1 MSLPTRDLS
10 GAGSGK
16 DAEGTPVH
24 EFGPFGLDP
33 RERLLT
39 RDGQPVALTPK
50 AFDLLVYL
58 VERPGRLVEK
68 QALMAALWPDA
79 VVEEANLAYTVSALR
94 KALGDGHDGE
104 QIIQTVPT
112 RGYRFV
118 APVRVVFPQP
128 SSTSVGARLGAASSS
143 RSYSR
148 SESWRAALRC
158 GSGCGRT
165 RPFARSCAWS
175 YPPPMSGHRRSRG
188 VSGWPAHRLFGT
200 ETAGNNSTCAPSTA
214 WPQFRSRAPPA
225 GAIRSSRPT
234 AARSPS

>member
-1 MSLPTRDLS
+1 MSIPTQELS
-10 GAGSGK
+10 AGSQ
-16 DAEGTPVH
+16 AEGTPIH
-24 EFGPFGLDP
+24 EFGPFRLDP

-50 AFDLLVYL
+50 ALDLLVYL

-118 APVRVVFPQP
+118 APVRVVLPEP
-128 SSTSVGARLGAASSS
+128 SSTSASGRSGRRFLIPVIFVIGVLAGGVGGMAVAAAGLDPSPG
-143 RSYSR
+143 R
-148 SESWRAALRC
+148 ALRATRRRC
-158 GSGCGRT
+158 PGHRGSG
-165 RPFARSCAWS
+165 
-175 YPPPMSGHRRSRG
+175 G
-188 VSGWPAHRLFGT
+188 VSRWPAHRLFGP
-200 ETAGNNSTCAPSTA
+200 GRN
-214 WPQFRSRAPPA
+214 QRATTLHALP
-225 GAIRSSRPT
+225 R
-234 AARSPS
+234 